1 MAPPSKYTPEFRE
14 KAIQIALRSIKTISE
29 VGRELGINPETL

>member
-14 KAIQIALRSIKTISE
+14 ESVRIALSSSKTISE
-29 VGRELGINPETL
+29 VGRELGMNPET